1 MTVASLFARIGL
13 KTDEEKAK
21 SFTRSMNVAKT
32 TLIGVAGVATGTAL
46 AIRKIT
52 NDAMNAAVA
61 FKQFEVETGSSAQEL
76 QKWQAVAEQTN
87 QSAESVTSAIKAI
100 TSNQEKIRLGQGD
113 ISGYQ
118 LLGIDPRQDP
128 FKILEEL
135 REKTEGMTQGMKRNI
150 LAQMGIGAGM
160 IQTLELSRDAFDD
173 MASRAFIISPQA
185 IETLNRSK
193 AMMDQAAR
201 GVQYLKA
208 QIAVGLSP
216 QIEKTTKAI
225 IKFIKAN
232 EDGFI
237 EGFKKAYSILSKFL
251 GALGNAGRVINS
263 MITATIGW
271 NNAFKILIGTI
282 ALLNASLLLSPI
294 GLITA
299 GIILLIAVIDDLYVY
314 SKGGKSLF
322 GEMMKNF
329 PALEGNLK
337 NLFDKFEIFRDVIKG
352 LWSGD
357 AGSIQGIL
365 DEWGAWG
372 DILEN
377 IVTWLRDI
385 KDLISQ
391 TKIGREEGET
401 TASRR
406 TEQYQAT
413 QEQGLGLLF
422 RDPAAWASNVKS
434 VLSGHG
440 SNINNN
446 VQIDISGAQSPSETA
461 SEVKR
466 ELQRALNSTSA
477 QRSRNE

>member
-1 MTVASLFARIGL
+1 
-13 KTDEEKAK
+13 
-21 SFTRSMNVAKT
+21 
-32 TLIGVAGVATGTAL
+32 
-46 AIRKIT
+46 
-52 NDAMNAAVA
+52 
-61 FKQFEVETGSSAQEL
+61 
-76 QKWQAVAEQTN
+76 
-87 QSAESVTSAIKAI
+87 
-100 TSNQEKIRLGQGD
+100 
-113 ISGYQ
+113 
-118 LLGIDPRQDP
+118 
-128 FKILEEL
+128 
-135 REKTEGMTQGMKRNI
+135 
-150 LAQMGIGAGM
+150 
-160 IQTLELSRDAFDD
+160 
-173 MASRAFIISPQA
+173 
-185 IETLNRSK
+185 
-193 AMMDQAAR
+193 
-201 GVQYLKA
+201 
-208 QIAVGLSP
+208 
-216 QIEKTTKAI
+216 
-225 IKFIKAN
+225 
-232 EDGFI
+232 
-237 EGFKKAYSILSKFL
+237 
-251 GALGNAGRVINS
+251 
-263 MITATIGW
+263 
-271 NNAFKILIGTI
+271 
-282 ALLNASLLLSPI
+282 
-294 GLITA
+294 
-299 GIILLIAVIDDLYVY
+299 
-314 SKGGKSLF
+314 KGGKSLF

-446 VQIDISGAQSPSETA
+446 VQIDISGAQSPAETA
-461 SEVKR
+461 AEVKR